1 MTQVLLKSN
10 YLRLKNIW
18 PWIHSIIASRYSIK
32 TSHSVFLKKWATF
45 TSSGIKDHSSTM
57 HLRKYVKKFLL
68 KIKLVQVF
76 LKALKQSG
84 MNKKEKHNTW
94 GPLKLISTKKA
105 KTNTSV
111 MSFICLSTNIST
123 WSLKWTFKSQR
134 LVPEQ
139 SIWWNRV
146 VTVGGLIS

>member
-10 YLRLKNIW
+10 YLRLKSIW
-18 PWIHSIIASRYSIK
+18 RWTHSIIASRYSIK

-45 TSSGIKDHSSTM
+45 TSSGIKDLSFMM
-57 HLRKYVKKFLL
+57 HLRKYAKKFPS
-68 KIKLVQVF
+68 KIRLVQVF
-76 LKALKQSG
+76 LKAWKLSG
-84 MNKKEKHNTW
+84 MNKKEKRNTW
-94 GPLKLISTKKA
+94 GPLKLISTKRA

-111 MSFICLSTNIST
+111 MSFICLSTNTST
-123 WSLKWTFKSQR
+123 WSLRWTSKSQR

-146 VTVGGLIS
+146 VMVGGLIS